1 MSRKARGHHRT
12 ARHGKPSDILVV
24 VHQAHSSAGR
34 VGERLQKRG
43 YGLDV
48 RRPALGDKL
57 PETLDNHAG
66 VAVFGGPMS
75 VNDPL
80 PFIQTEINLIE
91 NALAAKTPLLG
102 ICLGAQ
108 MMARALGAQVQP
120 HHEGESEIGYYPL
133 SPTNAGSGMLPWPSH
148 VYHWHSE
155 GFDLPH
161 GADLLATGATFPN
174 QAFRY
179 GKAAYGLQFHPE
191 VTRDMMCMWTER
203 GASHLS
209 RRGAQPS
216 LAHLEGWAR
225 YDSAVCK
232 WLDAFLDRWL
242 EPDAAAPA
250 NGGVKVTVPAASNA
264 IASHAPKPSNP
275 ADQKI
280 TAVQGEGMEDGSSLA
295 GREKLP
301 CDPA

>member
-1 MSRKARGHHRT
+1 MSRKAKWQHR
-12 ARHGKPSDILVV
+12 AAKHGKPSDILVV

-34 VGERLQKRG
+34 IGERLEKRG

-57 PETLDNHAG
+57 PESLDHHAG

-80 PFIQTEINLIE
+80 PFIRTEIGLIE
-91 NALAAKTPLLG
+91 KTLASQKPLLG

-120 HHEGESEIGYYPL
+120 HHAGESEIGYYPL
-133 SPTNAGSGMLPWPSH
+133 SPTSAGSAMLNWPSH

-161 GADLLATGATFPN
+161 GAELLATGATFPN

-179 GKAAYGLQFHPE
+179 GNTAYGLQFHPE
-191 VTRDMMCMWTER
+191 VTQAMMRLWTER
-203 GASHLS
+203 GADHLT
-209 RRGAQPS
+209 RRGAQPGME
-216 LAHLEGWAR
+216 HLEGWAR
-225 YDSAVCK
+225 YDSAVCR
-232 WLDAFLDRWL
+232 WLDAFLDTWL
-242 EPDAAAPA
+242 
-250 NGGVKVTVPAASNA
+250 
-264 IASHAPKPSNP
+264 KP
-275 ADQKI
+275 
-280 TAVQGEGMEDGSSLA
+280 EDGTAPPQAAQKAREEPAKSGQPEGRALA
-295 GREKLP
+295 LAK
-301 CDPA
+301 PA